1 MVEVILKKS
10 TVKGKKYD
18 AIFPD
23 KKVSFG
29 SAPYEDYTV
38 HKDDKRRE
46 SYIKRARCHTI
57 VDRYREASNVGTV
70 STVGKE
76 EHTRSN

>member
-29 SAPYEDYTV
+29 SSLMKIIQSIRMT
-38 HKDDKRRE
+38 KDE
-46 SYIKRARCHTI
+46 NHTLK
-57 VDRYREASNVGTV
+57 GTV
-70 STVGKE
+70 PHNRGQI
-76 EHTRSN
+76 